1 MHLEALDK
9 GGAGNRTKL
18 LFLPDFLVCA
28 HVLWELV
35 LPHWLWCV
43 QTLSG
48 NWEAKQRQSLKGLWR
63 CQ

>member
-35 LPHWLWCV
+35 LPH
-43 QTLSG
+43 
-48 NWEAKQRQSLKGLWR
+48 
-63 CQ
+63 